1 MRTISP
7 ALLAHLQGDV
17 RTVCT
22 LWLIVRTDNASFGFT
37 DFDQPITYGGV
48 TYSPQGGYTHS
59 QIESSADMSTSNM
72 ELSAIFDSAAI
83 TPVSLESGLWDFA
96 SVSVS
101 LVNYNDL
108 TMGTALLD
116 SGYIGQITIQNGQYR
131 AELRGLAQVMQQD
144 QGDVYSPT
152 CRATFCDSKC
162 TLNIA
167 TYTFSG
173 SIQSVNSV
181 TSWNDST
188 LTQTGPNAS
197 FEDTTGHK
205 IPTTGPYTIKV
216 VPPTGGA
223 FVADAGVTTSTGA
236 AMTYTSGAPASGQYS
251 YASDG
256 TYTFNSADG
265 VNISEVFIDY
275 TYQIGYFAYGKVT
288 FTSGQNAGFTM
299 DVKTFAP
306 GVVTLAMTLPYPLAV
321 GDTYSIVAGCD
332 KLFGTCKNRYNN
344 VVHFRGEPYIPGQDV
359 ILRPQG

>member
-22 LWLIVRTDNASFGFT
+22 LWLITRTDAQVFAFT

-48 TYSPQGGYTHS
+48 TYLAVGGYTHS
-59 QIESSADMSTSNM
+59 QIESSSDMSTSNM
-72 ELSAIFDSAAI
+72 ELSAVFDSSTI
-83 TPVSLESGLWDFA
+83 TPVSLESGQWDYA
-96 SVSVS
+96 NVAVT

-108 TMGTALLD
+108 TMGGALLD
-116 SGYIGQITIQNGQYR
+116 SGLIGQVTIQNGTYK

-144 QGDVYSPT
+144 QGEVYSAT
-152 CRATFCDSKC
+152 CRAAFGDSRCQINLAPLTF
-162 TLNIA
+162 T
-167 TYTFSG
+167 G
-173 SIQSVNSV
+173 SIQSINSV
-181 TSWNDST
+181 TSWNDAT
-188 LTQTGPNAS
+188 LTQTGTTVP
-197 FEDTTGHK
+197 FKDTNGHK

-223 FVADAGVTTSTGA
+223 FVSNTSVID
-236 AMTYTSGAPASGQYS
+236 ASGGVWTAVGGSPANDQYNV
-251 YASDG
+251 AGDG
-256 TYTFNSADG
+256 TYTFDG
-265 VNISEVFIDY
+265 THNPGQMVFINY
-275 TYQIGYFAYGKVT
+275 LYSIGYFAYGQVT
-288 FTSGQNAGFTM
+288 FTSGQNKGFVM
-299 DVKTFAP
+299 DVKAFSP

-332 KLFGTCKNRYNN
+332 KLFGTCRDRWNN